1 MASQLQ
7 KRHFGK
13 FYFLFLLIYLAL
25 YEIYDTYT
33 TSFYPA
39 IVSYITSDYGVT
51 ISEYYL
57 GLSIASLGLYFVIV
71 NLFLADRIGRKPMLI
86 FVFFGMGFASF
97 LMGISQTFSQF
108 TWSLFL
114 LFIFFSSDLWVIMLS
129 EVAPKEK
136 RATYLYFISFIG
148 TVGVFLIP
156 YLRSTATNP
165 AEPHTWVHMTY
176 IVWLAMPL
184 ALLGIFLKESDVFLE
199 KKAHKLNKWNW
210 NSLRAQIIAPFTG
223 ESKQRSLAFIAIGF
237 VIGINYNTLQTIEK
251 FFSLYILD
259 NDMISFL
266 ILIAGIGSLLVF
278 GLTGML
284 ADRFGRKKMMNFF
297 SVCYF
302 ISITSLVMATMY
314 GFIIGVFIFIVTAQ
328 IGFWGNFTLSKVY
341 CAECFST
348 EIRAYSVGWR
358 SFAYAIG
365 MTFGALISSL
375 LTQFMGLGLSYIL
388 NGLWVIIVIP
398 ISVKIL
404 LPETKGMEITESVN
418 AQKTRD

>member
-1 MASQLQ
+1 MASQIQ
-7 KRHFGK
+7 NQQFGK
-13 FYFLFLLIYLAL
+13 KYFIFLLVYLAF

-39 IVSYITSDYGVT
+39 IVSYITADYGIT

-57 GLSIASLGLYFVIV
+57 GLSMASLGLYFVIV
-71 NLFLADRIGRKPMLI
+71 ILFLADRIGRKPMLI
-86 FVFFGMGFASF
+86 LVFFGMGFSSF

-108 TWSLFL
+108 TFSLFL

-136 RATYLYFISFIG
+136 RATYLYLISFIG

-165 AEPHTWVHMTY
+165 AEPHTWVNMTY
-176 IVWLAMPL
+176 IVWVAMPI
-184 ALLGIFLKESDVFLE
+184 ALLGIFIKESDVFLE
-199 KKAHKLNKWNW
+199 KKAQRLNKWDW
-210 NSLRAQIIAPFTG
+210 NSLRTQIIAPFIG
-223 ESKQRSLAFIAIGF
+223 ESKRKSIAFIIIGF

-259 NDMISFL
+259 NDTISFI

-278 GLTGML
+278 GLTGLL
-284 ADRFGRKKMMNFF
+284 ADKFGRKKMMNLFSVGYFF
-297 SVCYF
+297 S
-302 ISITSLVMATMY
+302 ITCLVMFTVY
-314 GFIIGVFIFIVTAQ
+314 GFSIGVYIFVVTSQ

-348 EIRAYSVGWR
+348 ESRAYSVGWR
-358 SFAYAIG
+358 SFAYALG
-365 MTFGALISSL
+365 MTLGALISSW
-375 LTQFMGLGLSYIL
+375 LTKFMSLGLSYIL
-388 NGLWVIIVIP
+388 NGLWVIIIIP
-398 ISVKIL
+398 VCVKYL
-404 LPETKGMEITESVN
+404 LPETRGLEITKNESFE
-418 AQKTRD
+418 